1 MQLQE
6 VDAAVED
13 HYWEDYS
20 YGLIDGTTASFDTYC
35 QDSLKLTINGVFR
48 TWQYKMLF
56 LPSNTAKF

>member
-13 HYWEDYS
+13 HYWENYS

-35 QDSLKLTINGVFR
+35 QDSLKLTINGFFR
-48 TWQYKMLF
+48 TWQYKF
-56 LPSNTAKF
+56 FVLPANTAKF